1 MHLYQFTLSTSCP
14 VCALNVSRT
23 LFSGG
28 ENPET
33 FDINSNIIILPGQS
47 LTLSKEAPAPTG
59 QIHQSMLGQL
69 HTSMF
74 GQLHQASSVNAW
86 PGHQSMLGHVYQS
99 MLGQLHTS
107 KFGQLHLASSINAWP
122 GHQSMLCLVISQ
134 SLVSFMRQCL
144 VSFT

>member
-74 GQLHQASSVNAW
+74 GQLQLASSVNAW
-86 PGHQSMLGHVYQS
+86 RGHQSMI
-99 MLGQLHTS
+99 GQLFPS
-107 KFGQLHLASSINAWP
+107 ILSQLFHQCCLSSSASAWRLP
-122 GHQSMLCLVISQ
+122 LVHKQCMDIGHRTGLSVDA
-134 SLVSFMRQCL
+134 
-144 VSFT
+144 